1 VSSKKALGSNANG
14 VGDGALRRGSSG
26 ASATLFEASG
36 GFLKGNETRDARAE
50 LFAERAPKPPGKKE
64 DAADLDRVLDAIR
77 ALDSAVH
84 ARFDRVEATLQTQER
99 RLRRVEESL
108 KK

>member
-1 VSSKKALGSNANG
+1 M
-14 VGDGALRRGSSG
+14 
-26 ASATLFEASG
+26 
-36 GFLKGNETRDARAE
+36 KGNETRDARAE
-50 LFAERAPKPPGKKE
+50 PAERATVSPPGKKE

>member
-1 VSSKKALGSNANG
+1 M
-14 VGDGALRRGSSG
+14 
-26 ASATLFEASG
+26 
-36 GFLKGNETRDARAE
+36 KGNETRDARAE
-50 LFAERAPKPPGKKE
+50 PAERAPKPPGKKK

-84 ARFDRVEATLQTQER
+84 ALDRVEATLQIQER